1 MKYKNKFKIGEFS
14 KLCFVTVKTLRH
26 YEKIG
31 LLKPFETDPWTGYR
45 YYAASQMDE
54 LHNILELK
62 RLGFSLEEIR
72 DLKEDGLSS
81 PTLDMVQQALSKA
94 RNDMNLI
101 RMRIEVLERM
111 RITTNNSLPM
121 NNITIK
127 PLPGGTVAYFRK
139 KMNGYSELGPFLVD
153 KYYPEAVRLGCEC
166 PKETEYCYTIDHNK
180 NYNPENIDLEYCEIV
195 SNHNNLESSLIHF
208 KQIPVVERAL
218 CYSHFG
224 GYDTFDKS
232 MAEIMKYLEKHNLSI
247 ADNPRFSYL
256 HGPWDRHSVSEWE
269 TVIQIPIK

>member
-1 MKYKNKFKIGEFS
+1 MNYKNKFKIGEFS
-14 KLCFVTVKTLRH
+14 KLCFVTIKTLRH

-81 PTLDMVQQALSKA
+81 PTLNMVQQALSKA
-94 RNDMNLI
+94 RNDMEQI
-101 RMRIEVLERM
+101 RMRIEALEKM

-127 PLPGGTVAYFRK
+127 PLPSGTVAYFRK

-256 HGPWDRHSVSEWE
+256 HGPWDRQSVSEWE
-269 TVIQIPIK
+269 TMIQIPIK